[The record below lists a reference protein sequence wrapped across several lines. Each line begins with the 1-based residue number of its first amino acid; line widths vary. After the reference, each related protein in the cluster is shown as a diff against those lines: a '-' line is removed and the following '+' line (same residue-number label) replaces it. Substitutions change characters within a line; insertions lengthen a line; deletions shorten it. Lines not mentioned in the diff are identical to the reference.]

1 MKISR
6 GFIDSAE
13 HAAINGQS
21 AMMLLM
27 RKQAGFTQPGVLA
40 KDQIRH
46 KRSELIFKKLFIK
59 VQKRHNWLVLHD
71 PQPLMIVLDF
81 RM

>member
-1 MKISR
+1 
-6 GFIDSAE
+6 
-13 HAAINGQS
+13 
-21 AMMLLM
+21 MLLM

-40 KDQIRH
+40 KDWNRH